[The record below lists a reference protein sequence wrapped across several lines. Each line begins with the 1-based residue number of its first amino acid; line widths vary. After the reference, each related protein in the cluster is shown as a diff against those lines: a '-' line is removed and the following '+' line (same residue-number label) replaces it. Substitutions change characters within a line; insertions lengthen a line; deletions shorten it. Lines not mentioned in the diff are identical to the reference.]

1 MIQIKVNGEQ
11 RQLDSPCTLQELLY
25 ELKIQPELV
34 AVEHNEKIVKRAE
47 HPKVTIAEG
56 DRLEIV
62 RFIGGGSKRSLV
74 IVESPTKAKTI
85 HKILGKDYCVKSS
98 MGHLIDLPA
107 SSMGIDVEKDFQPTY
122 IVIKGRKKNLDELK
136 KEAKASGQIYLAPDP
151 DREGEAISWHLAGAL
166 KKGNEKKPIYRVVF
180 HEITEHAIKEA
191 FQHPGKI
198 DMDKVNAQQA
208 RRVLDRIVG
217 YSLSPLLWQKVGR
230 GLSAGRVQSVAL
242 RLIVEREREIKA
254 FVPQEYW
261 EIEAELEKQ
270 SAVGSRQSAEKQ
282 DPFKA
287 KLEKVDGEK
296 AQVSNEE
303 TAKKLVEDLEKATY
317 TVADIKEQD
326 KKRNPQAPFTTS
338 KMQQESF
345 NKLRF
350 SSERT
355 MRIAQQLYEGIELG
369 NEGSAGL
376 ITYMRTDSV
385 RVAETAVQEVR
396 SYIGTRFGEKYLPEK
411 PNFYRSK
418 KQAQEAHEAIRPTT
432 VARTP
437 EKVKPC
443 LTEDQY
449 RLYELIWN
457 KFVASQMTPAL
468 YKQTTV
474 DIEAGRCL
482 LRTTGSHLLFDGF
495 TVLYRDSDEEEDKEL
510 QIPSLSLKEV
520 LHLIQLIPSQHFTKP
535 PPRYTDASLVKTL
548 EEKGIGR
555 PSTYSPTI
563 QTVVD
568 RHYVDRREGALHP
581 TELGMVVTDLLV
593 KHFPRILD
601 YEFTANMEERLDEIE
616 ERKENW
622 VEVLRRFYGP
632 FAAML
637 ETAKEEMKKVKKSEV
652 KTDQI
657 CDKCGK
663 PMVIKWGRYGRF
675 ISCSGFPDCKNAKPI
690 TSGVKCPEP
699 GCTGELVQK
708 RNSRGRVF
716 YGCSR
721 YPDCH
726 HLASRLPKEAEDG
739 VKT

>member
-1 MIQIKVNGEQ
+1 MVQIKVNGEQ
-11 RQLDSPCTLQELLY
+11 RQLDRPCTLQELLR

-34 AVEHNEKIVKRAE
+34 AVEHNEKIIKRAE
-47 HPKVTIAEG
+47 YPKVAIAEG

-85 HKILGKDYCVKSS
+85 HKILGNGYCVKSS

-136 KEAKASGQIYLAPDP
+136 KEAKASDQIYLAPDP
-151 DREGEAISWHLAGAL
+151 DREGEAISWHLAVAL
-166 KKGNEKKPIYRVVF
+166 KKGNEKKPVYRVVF

-261 EIEAELEKQ
+261 EIEAELGKQ
-270 SAVGSRQSAEKQ
+270 VFPS
-282 DPFKA
+282 FIA
-287 KLEKVDGEK
+287 KLEKIDGQK
-296 AQVSNEE
+296 ATVTNEE
-303 TAKKLVEDLEKATY
+303 TAKKLVEELQKVAY

-355 MRIAQQLYEGIELG
+355 MRIAQQLYEGVELG

-411 PNFYRSK
+411 PNFYQSK
-418 KQAQEAHEAIRPTT
+418 KQAQEAHEAIRPAV

-437 EKVKPC
+437 EKVKPY
-443 LTEDQY
+443 LTEDQH

-474 DIEAGRCL
+474 DISAGRCL
-482 LRTTGSHLLFDGF
+482 FRTTGSHLLFDGF
-495 TVLYRDSDEEEDKEL
+495 TVLYRDSDEKEDKEL
-510 QIPSLSLKEV
+510 QVPPLSVKEV
-520 LHLIQLIPSQHFTKP
+520 LLLIQLIPSQHFTKP

-593 KHFPRILD
+593 KHFPEILD
-601 YEFTANMEERLDEIE
+601 YEFTANMEERLDGVE
-616 ERKENW
+616 EGKENW
-622 VEVLRRFYGP
+622 VEVLRQFYGP
-632 FAAML
+632 FAATV

-675 ISCSGFPDCKNAKPI
+675 ISCSGFPDCKNAKAI

-699 GCTGELVQK
+699 GCSGELVQK

-716 YGCSR
+716 YGCSC
-721 YPDCH
+721 YPDCR

>member
-1 MIQIKVNGEQ
+1 MVQIKVNGEE
-11 RQLDSPCTLQELLY
+11 RQLDSPCTLQELLH

-47 HPKVTIAEG
+47 YPKVTVGEG

-85 HKILGKDYCVKSS
+85 HKILGNDYSVKSS

-136 KEAKASGQIYLAPDP
+136 KEAKASDQIYLAPDP

-166 KKGNEKKPIYRVVF
+166 KKGNEGKPVYRVVF

-242 RLIVEREREIKA
+242 RLVVEREREIRA

-261 EIEAELEKQ
+261 ELEAELEKQ
-270 SAVGSRQSAEKQ
+270 GSGGRGQGAEEQK
-282 DPFKA
+282 PFTA
-287 KLEKVDGEK
+287 KLEKVDGQK
-296 AQVSNEE
+296 AQVPNEE
-303 TAKKLVEDLEKATY
+303 TAKKLVAELEKAVY

-326 KKRNPQAPFTTS
+326 KRRNPQAPFTTS

-345 NKLRF
+345 NKLRL
-350 SSERT
+350 SAERT
-355 MRIAQQLYEGIELG
+355 MRIAQQLYEGVELG
-369 NEGSAGL
+369 SDGSAGL

-385 RVAETAVQEVR
+385 RVAETAIQEVR
-396 SYIGTRFGEKYLPEK
+396 GYIQTRFGEKYLPEK

-418 KQAQEAHEAIRPTT
+418 KQAQEAHEAIRPTA

-437 EKVKPC
+437 EKVKPY

-482 LRTTGSHLLFDGF
+482 FRTTGSHLLFDGF

-510 QIPSLSLKEV
+510 QVPSLSVKEV
-520 LHLIQLIPSQHFTKP
+520 LRLIQLIPSQHFTKP

-568 RHYVDRREGALHP
+568 RYYVDRREGALHP

-593 KHFPRILD
+593 KHFPEVLD
-601 YEFTANMEERLDEIE
+601 YEFTANMEERLDEVE
-616 ERKENW
+616 EGKENW
-622 VEVLRRFYGP
+622 VEVLRKFYGP
-632 FAAML
+632 FAAAV

-675 ISCSGFPDCKNAKPI
+675 ISCSGFPDCKNAKPV

-708 RNSRGRVF
+708 RNPRGRVF

-721 YPDCH
+721 YPDCR
-726 HLASRLPKEAEDG
+726 HLASRLPKEA
-739 VKT
+739 

>member
-1 MIQIKVNGEQ
+1 MVQIKVNGEQ
-11 RQLDSPCTLQELLY
+11 RQLDSPCTLQELLRA
-25 ELKIQPELV
+25 LKIQPELV

-47 HPKVTIAEG
+47 YPKVKIQQG
-56 DRLEIV
+56 DCLEIV

-85 HKILGKDYCVKSS
+85 HKILGKDYSVKSS

-107 SSMGIDVEKDFQPTY
+107 SSMGIDIEKDFQPTY
-122 IVIKGRKKNLDELK
+122 IVIKGKKKNLDDLK
-136 KEAKASGQIYLAPDP
+136 KEAKNSDQIYLAPDP

-166 KKGNEKKPIYRVVF
+166 KKGNEDKPVYRVVF

-198 DMDKVNAQQA
+198 DMDRVNAQQA

-242 RLIVEREREIKA
+242 RLIVEREREIQA

-261 EIEAELEKQ
+261 ELAAELQKQ
-270 SAVGSRQSAEKQ
+270 ELGVRNQELGKQ
-282 DPFKA
+282 NSFTA
-287 KLEKVDGEK
+287 KLEKIDGQK
-296 AQVSNEE
+296 AQVPNEE
-303 TAKKLVEDLEKATY
+303 TAKKLVEELQKVTY
-317 TVADIKEQD
+317 TVSEIKEQD
-326 KKRNPQAPFTTS
+326 KRRNPQAPFTTS
-338 KMQQESF
+338 KMQQEAF
-345 NKLRF
+345 NKLRL
-350 SSERT
+350 SAERT
-355 MRIAQQLYEGIELG
+355 MRIAQQLYEGVEMG
-369 NEGSAGL
+369 SEGSSGL

-385 RVAETAVQEVR
+385 RVADTAIQEVR
-396 SYIGTRFGEKYLPEK
+396 GYIQTKFGEKYLPEK
-411 PNFYRSK
+411 QNFYRSK
-418 KQAQEAHEAIRPTT
+418 KQAQEAHEAIRPTA

-437 EKVKPC
+437 EKVKPY

-449 RLYELIWN
+449 QLYELIWN
-457 KFVASQMTPAL
+457 KFVTSQMTPAL
-468 YKQTTV
+468 YKQTTI
-474 DIEAGRCL
+474 DIEAGSSL
-482 LRTTGSHLLFDGF
+482 FRTTGSHLLFDGF
-495 TVLYRDSDEEEDKEL
+495 TILYRNWDGEEDKEL
-510 QIPSLSLKEV
+510 QLPLLSVKEV
-520 LHLIQLIPSQHFTKP
+520 LRLIQLIPSQHFTKP

-548 EEKGIGR
+548 EENGIGR

-563 QTVVD
+563 QTVVA
-568 RHYVDRREGALHP
+568 RHYVDRQEGSLYP

-593 KHFPRILD
+593 KHFPKILD
-601 YEFTANMEERLDEIE
+601 YEFTADMEEQLDEIE
-616 ERKENW
+616 EGKENW
-622 VEVLRRFYGP
+622 VELLKRFYGP
-632 FAAML
+632 FTAAV
-637 ETAKEEMKKVKKSEV
+637 EIAKKEMKKVKKSEV

-708 RNSRGRVF
+708 RSSRGRVF

-721 YPDCH
+721 YPDCR
-726 HLASRLPKEAEDG
+726 HLARRLPVG